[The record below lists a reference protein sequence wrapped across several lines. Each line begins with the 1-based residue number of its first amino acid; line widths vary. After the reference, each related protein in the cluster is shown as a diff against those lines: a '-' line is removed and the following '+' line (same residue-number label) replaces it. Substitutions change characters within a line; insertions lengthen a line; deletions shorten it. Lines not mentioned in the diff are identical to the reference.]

1 MFEAKFPE
9 GESLRQTK
17 ERMHSVLDELVRL
30 PYDCIGLASHAG
42 VVCTT
47 MNWLGINRPRLPNC
61 GVVRIVY
68 HNGGYRFDGI
78 VP

>member
-17 ERMHSVLDELVRL
+17 ERMHSVLDKLV
-30 PYDCIGLASHAG
+30 
-42 VVCTT
+42 
-47 MNWLGINRPRLPNC
+47 RLPNC
-61 GVVRIVY
+61 GVVRIDY
-68 HNGGYRFDGI
+68 HNSGYRFDGI